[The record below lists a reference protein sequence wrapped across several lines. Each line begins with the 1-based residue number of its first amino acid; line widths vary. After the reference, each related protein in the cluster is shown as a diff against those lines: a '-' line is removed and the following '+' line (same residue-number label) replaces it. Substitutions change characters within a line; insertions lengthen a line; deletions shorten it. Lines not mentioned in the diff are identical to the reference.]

1 MFFCSFEGL
10 PVSPLSYFFV
20 VAAQEDVRDFRTAK
34 ELRPCVL
41 WIFEQAG
48 TERIVLGR
56 IFVAEGAG

>member
-20 VAAQEDVRDFRTAK
+20 VAAQEDVRDFHTAK

-48 TERIVLGR
+48 AKGI
-56 IFVAEGAG
+56 IFRRVFIAEGAG